1 MQLFFATIETMLG
14 ELEIRFDSLNLSL
27 IKSMQ
32 ALAPK
37 SKCFLDFNTLLPFLS
52 HYDISCDEVQCEL
65 LLAKE
70 MLSNTDLN
78 SLHDVYCLLAP
89 VSSGYPSLLQT
100 L

>member
-1 MQLFFATIETMLG
+1 
-14 ELEIRFDSLNLSL
+14 
-27 IKSMQ
+27 MQ

-52 HYDISCDEVQCEL
+52 HYDISCDEVQCV
-65 LLAKE
+65 AKE

-100 L
+100 LQIAVLLQHLLNDRFHHYVG